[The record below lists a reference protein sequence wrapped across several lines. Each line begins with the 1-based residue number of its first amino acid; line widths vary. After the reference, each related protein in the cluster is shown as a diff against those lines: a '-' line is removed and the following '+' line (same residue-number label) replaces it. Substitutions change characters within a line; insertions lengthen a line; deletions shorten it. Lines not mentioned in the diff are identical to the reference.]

1 MFDNEK
7 FLKAVTKSFRNYQKF
22 GARSNKKLLPLHK
35 FVADTIKEFANDY
48 KFHYYEENGEFKI
61 SGKYYNKDVDIV
73 LTKNNS
79 PILGVGVKFITSN
92 YKQNSNNYFEN
103 MLGETANIQSNN
115 IPYFHFIVLRHKTP
129 YYDKNGNLKKIETI
143 SESDIL
149 KYLKLSVDCNYPH
162 KPKTIGLL
170 FIDILEK
177 DNKVEILPFDKIF
190 SDEFAKLLELN
201 LSPKKLFENID
212 NYLKIGKL

>member
-7 FLKAVTKSFRNYQKF
+7 FLKAITESFRNYQKF
-22 GARSNKKLLPLHK
+22 GVRSNKKLLPLHK

-92 YKQNSNNYFEN
+92 YKQNSNNYCWMYVHLVACYEN
-103 MLGETANIQSNN
+103 NSRWYYLRFVCWIMYYRNYSCWYLQIQSDARSLYNGRT
-115 IPYFHFIVLRHKTP
+115 YF
-129 YYDKNGNLKKIETI
+129 
-143 SESDIL
+143 
-149 KYLKLSVDCNYPH
+149 NY
-162 KPKTIGLL
+162 
-170 FIDILEK
+170 
-177 DNKVEILPFDKIF
+177 
-190 SDEFAKLLELN
+190 SRCLN
-201 LSPKKLFENID
+201 C
-212 NYLKIGKL
+212 